1 VGCWRTR
8 HARTAGRSPSTPATP
23 ALTGCS
29 WDALSD
35 SLWEGLYSL
44 EAKQIVIVWPDSSV
58 MSKAV
63 PSDFETALSVLAD
76 VAESLSNPDF
86 TNGNPKNVCIYVG
99 RRE

>member
-1 VGCWRTR
+1 
-8 HARTAGRSPSTPATP
+8 
-23 ALTGCS
+23 
-29 WDALSD
+29 
-35 SLWEGLYSL
+35 
-44 EAKQIVIVWPDSSV
+44 